1 MAQSEIPRGQKDM
14 SAPLIPPRNPLRNIY
29 HLQKQPCS
37 LQENHDSHAVKM
49 SSPTAQRI
57 FNEIDR
63 ELTDTQQ
70 KFLSSLYVK

>member
-14 SAPLIPPRNPLRNIY
+14 SAPLIPPR
-29 HLQKQPCS
+29 
-37 LQENHDSHAVKM
+37 NHDSHAVKM